1 MQTQIFNFATLRL
14 YEAVETQFVR
24 ADYTLHA
31 WLG

>member
-1 MQTQIFNFATLRL
+1 L

-31 WLG
+31 WLGDGG